1 MKFFIS
7 YENRFNRDFIVK
19 HAIFLTKEE
28 ALKNAEANNKGFS
41 DNVMNNIITS
51 IQEVDI
57 TTEILLISL
66 MTAVSID
73 SWQREV
79 LSMIER
85 KDKHCRLG
93 HMISIK

>member
-1 MKFFIS
+1 MKFYIS

-28 ALKNAEANNKGFS
+28 ALKNAEANNKGFA

-51 IQEVDI
+51 IQEVEI
-57 TTEILLISL
+57 GTEVLLISL
-66 MTAVSID
+66 MTTVSVD
-73 SWQREV
+73 SWQREII
-79 LSMIER
+79 SMIER